1 MSEIIV
7 TTENSVVSGARVY
20 DLYETLRASGYPMR
34 TEKID
39 YISPWLWDG
48 HEGYDLTPDINRCK
62 SLIKAVESDNAA
74 HGQFLTGILVS
85 FDLTFTVKAW
95 TEAERY
101 KFLYFISSQ
110 SSMHRIARFDT
121 NTCFDGHV
129 DERCIEV
136 VKQLIEEYNVETDP
150 EKKKEKYLNLLYSCP
165 TGLRLTAR
173 VTTNYRC
180 LRNIYKQ
187 RKTHRLPEWR
197 EFCAWEEKLP
207 YAEEFIIN

>member
-1 MSEIIV
+1 MSEIII
-7 TTENSVVSGARVY
+7 TTENDIVSGARVY

-39 YISPWLWDG
+39 YTNDLNA
-48 HEGYDLTPDINRCK
+48 YDLTPDIKRCK
-62 SLIKAVESDNAA
+62 GLIKAVDNDNAA
-74 HGQFLTGILVS
+74 HGQFLSGILVS

-101 KFLYFISSQ
+101 KFVFFISSE
-110 SSMHRIARFDT
+110 SSMHRITRFDLSK
-121 NTCFDGHV
+121 CFDGHV
-129 DERCIEV
+129 DPRCKKIIGE
-136 VKQLIEEYNVETDP
+136 LINEYQTETDP

-165 TGLRLTAR
+165 TGLKLTAR
-173 VTTNYRC
+173 LTTNYRC

-197 EFCAWEEKLP
+197 EFCEWLKTLP

>member
-1 MSEIIV
+1 MSEIIINS
-7 TTENSVVSGARVY
+7 ENNIVSGARVY

-39 YISPWLWDG
+39 YLDVPDDS
-48 HEGYDLTPDINRCK
+48 YDLTPEINRCK
-62 SLIKAVESDNAA
+62 GLIKAVDNDNAA

-101 KFLYFISSQ
+101 RFLFFISSE
-110 SSMHRIARFDT
+110 SSMHRITRFDLSK
-121 NTCFDGHV
+121 CFDGHV
-129 DERCIEV
+129 DPRCKKIIG
-136 VKQLIEEYNVETDP
+136 QLINDYQTETDP

-165 TGLRLTAR
+165 TGLKLTAR
-173 VTTNYRC
+173 LTTNYRC

-197 EFCAWEEKLP
+197 EFCEWLKTLP

>member
-1 MSEIIV
+1 MLNLSEIYVPDSKDGI
-7 TTENSVVSGARVY
+7 VSGARVY
-20 DLYETLRASGYPMR
+20 DFYETLRASGYPMR

-39 YISPWLWDG
+39 YVNNLNA
-48 HEGYDLTPDINRCK
+48 YDLTPDIKRCK
-62 SLIKAVESDNAA
+62 GLIKAVDNDNAA

-101 KFLYFISSQ
+101 RFLFFISSQ
-110 SSMHRIARFDT
+110 SSMHRISKFDL
-121 NTCFDGHV
+121 NSCFDGHV
-129 DERCIEV
+129 DERCKEAV
-136 VKQLIEEYNVETDP
+136 RDLVEKYNAETDP
-150 EKKKEKYLNLLYSCP
+150 ENKKEWYLMLLYSCP
-165 TGLRLTAR
+165 TGLKLTAR

-197 EFCAWEEKLP
+197 TFCEWMELLP
-207 YAEEFIIN
+207 SAEDFIIN

>member
-1 MSEIIV
+1 MSEIYVPDSKDGI
-7 TTENSVVSGARVY
+7 VSGARVY
-20 DLYETLRASGYPMR
+20 DFYETLRASGYPMR

-39 YISPWLWDG
+39 YTNDLNA
-48 HEGYDLTPDINRCK
+48 YDLTPDIKRCK
-62 SLIKAVESDNAA
+62 GLIKAVKEDNDA

-101 KFLYFISSQ
+101 RFLYFISSQ
-110 SSMHRIARFDT
+110 SSMHRITRFDLSK
-121 NTCFDGHV
+121 CFASPV
-129 DERCIEV
+129 DPRCKKIIGE
-136 VKQLIEEYNVETDP
+136 LINEYQTETDP

-165 TGLRLTAR
+165 TGLKLTAR
-173 VTTNYRC
+173 LTTNYRC

-197 EFCAWEEKLP
+197 EFCEWLKILP

>member
-1 MSEIIV
+1 MPEQ
-7 TTENSVVSGARVY
+7 TKGMNYTR
-20 DLYETLRASGYPMR
+20 R
-34 TEKID
+34 ID
-39 YISPWLWDG
+39 YVNDLNA
-48 HEGYDLTPDINRCK
+48 YDLTPDIKRCK
-62 SLIKAVESDNAA
+62 GLIKAVENDNAA

-110 SSMHRIARFDT
+110 SSCHRISKFDLD
-121 NTCFDGHV
+121 TCFDGHV
-129 DERCIEV
+129 DERCKEV
-136 VKQLIEEYNVETDP
+136 VRELVEEYNAETDP

-165 TGLRLTAR
+165 TGLKLTAR

-197 EFCAWEEKLP
+197 TFCKWMEMLP
-207 YAEEFIIN
+207 SAEDFIIN

>member
-1 MSEIIV
+1 MSEIIINS
-7 TTENSVVSGARVY
+7 ENDIVSGARVY

-39 YISPWLWDG
+39 YLNVPNDS
-48 HEGYDLTPDINRCK
+48 YDLTPDIERCK
-62 SLIKAVESDNAA
+62 GLIKAVENDNAA

-101 KFLYFISSQ
+101 RFLYFISSQ
-110 SSMHRIARFDT
+110 SSMHRISRFDL
-121 NTCFDGHV
+121 NKCFDDHV
-129 DERCIEV
+129 DPRCKKIV
-136 VKQLIEEYNVETDP
+136 GQLVNEYNEETDP

-165 TGLRLTAR
+165 TGLKLTAR
-173 VTTNYRC
+173 LTTNYRC

-187 RKTHRLPEWR
+187 RENHRLPEWR
-197 EFCAWEEKLP
+197 LFCDWLETLP
-207 YAEEFIIN
+207 YAKEFIIN

>member
-1 MSEIIV
+1 MSEIII
-7 TTENSVVSGARVY
+7 TTESDIVSGARVY

-39 YISPWLWDG
+39 YLDVPDDS
-48 HEGYDLTPDINRCK
+48 YDLTPDVNRCK
-62 SLIKAVESDNAA
+62 SLIKAVKKDNDA

-101 KFLYFISSQ
+101 RFLYFISSQ
-110 SSMHRIARFDT
+110 SSMHRITRFDLSKCFT
-121 NTCFDGHV
+121 NHV
-129 DERCIEV
+129 DPRCKKIIGE
-136 VKQLIEEYNVETDP
+136 LINEYQTETDP

-165 TGLRLTAR
+165 TGLKLTAR
-173 VTTNYRC
+173 LTTNYRC

-187 RKTHRLPEWR
+187 RKNHRLPEWR
-197 EFCAWEEKLP
+197 EFCEWLKTLP

>member
-1 MSEIIV
+1 MLNLSEIYVPDSKDGI
-7 TTENSVVSGARVY
+7 VSGARVY
-20 DLYETLRASGYPMR
+20 DFYETLRASGYPMR

-39 YISPWLWDG
+39 YVNDLNA
-48 HEGYDLTPDINRCK
+48 YDLTPDIKRCK
-62 SLIKAVESDNAA
+62 GLIKAVENDNAA
-74 HGQFLTGILVS
+74 HGQFLSGILVS

-101 KFLYFISSQ
+101 KFLYFISSM
-110 SSMHRIARFDT
+110 SSMHRISKFDL
-121 NTCFDGHV
+121 NSCFDGHV
-129 DERCIEV
+129 DERCKEV
-136 VKQLIEEYNVETDP
+136 VKELVEEYNAETDP

-165 TGLRLTAR
+165 TGLKLTAR

-197 EFCAWEEKLP
+197 TFCEWMELLP
-207 YAEEFIIN
+207 SAEDFIIN

>member
-39 YISPWLWDG
+39 YISPWLWTG

-101 KFLYFISSQ
+101 KFLCYISSM
-110 SSMHRIARFDT
+110 STVHKITKFNID
-121 NTCFDGHV
+121 TCFDGHV
-129 DERCIEV
+129 DDRCKAV
-136 VKQLIEEYNVETDP
+136 VKELIEEYNAETEP

-165 TGLRLTAR
+165 TGVKLTAR
-173 VTTNYRC
+173 LTTNYRC

-187 RKTHRLPEWR
+187 RKTHKLPEWR
-197 EFCAWEEKLP
+197 AFCAWMEKLP

>member
-1 MSEIIV
+1 MSEIII
-7 TTENSVVSGARVY
+7 TTENDIVSGARVY

-39 YISPWLWDG
+39 YLDVPDDS
-48 HEGYDLTPDINRCK
+48 YDLTPDINRCK
-62 SLIKAVESDNAA
+62 GLIKAVDNDNAA

-101 KFLYFISSQ
+101 KFVFFISSE
-110 SSMHRIARFDT
+110 SSMHRITRFDLSK
-121 NTCFDGHV
+121 CFDNHV
-129 DERCIEV
+129 DPRCKKIIG
-136 VKQLIEEYNVETDP
+136 QLINDYQAETDP

-165 TGLRLTAR
+165 TGLKLTAR
-173 VTTNYRC
+173 LTTNYRC

-197 EFCAWEEKLP
+197 EFCEWLKTLP

>member
-1 MSEIIV
+1 MSEIII
-7 TTENSVVSGARVY
+7 NSDNDIVSGARVY

-39 YISPWLWDG
+39 YISSWIWND

-101 KFLYFISSQ
+101 KFVFFISSE
-110 SSMHRIARFDT
+110 SSMHRITRFDLSK
-121 NTCFDGHV
+121 CFDGHV
-129 DERCIEV
+129 DPRCKKIIGE
-136 VKQLIEEYNVETDP
+136 LINDYQVETDP

-165 TGLRLTAR
+165 TGLKLTAR
-173 VTTNYRC
+173 LTTNYRC

-187 RKTHRLPEWR
+187 RKNHRLPEWR
-197 EFCAWEEKLP
+197 EFCEWLKMLP

>member
-1 MSEIIV
+1 MSEIII
-7 TTENSVVSGARVY
+7 TTENNIVSGARVY

-39 YISPWLWDG
+39 YADDLNA
-48 HEGYDLTPDINRCK
+48 YDLTPDIKRCK
-62 SLIKAVESDNAA
+62 ALIKAVNEYNDA

-101 KFLYFISSQ
+101 RFLYFISSQ
-110 SSMHRIARFDT
+110 SSMHRITRFDLSK
-121 NTCFDGHV
+121 CFDKHV
-129 DERCIEV
+129 DLRCKKIIGE
-136 VKQLIEEYNVETDP
+136 LINEYQTETDS

-165 TGLRLTAR
+165 TGLKLTAR
-173 VTTNYRC
+173 LTTNYRC

-187 RKTHRLPEWR
+187 RNDHPLPEWR
-197 EFCAWEEKLP
+197 AFCEWLKTLP

>member
-1 MSEIIV
+1 MSEVIINS
-7 TTENSVVSGARVY
+7 ENDIVSGARVY

-39 YISPWLWDG
+39 YANDLNA
-48 HEGYDLTPDINRCK
+48 YDLTPDIKRCK
-62 SLIKAVESDNAA
+62 GLIKAVDNDNAA

-101 KFLYFISSQ
+101 KFLYFISSM
-110 SSMHRIARFDT
+110 SSMHRISKFDLD
-121 NTCFDGHV
+121 TCFDDHV
-129 DERCIEV
+129 DWRCKAVIRELV
-136 VKQLIEEYNVETDP
+136 NKYNDETDP
-150 EKKKEKYLNLLYSCP
+150 EKKKEIYLKLLYSCP
-165 TGLRLTAR
+165 TGLKLTAR

-187 RKTHRLPEWR
+187 RKAHRLPEWR
-197 EFCAWEEKLP
+197 IFCKWMELLP
-207 YAEEFIIN
+207 QAEDFIIN

>member
-1 MSEIIV
+1 MSEIII
-7 TTENSVVSGARVY
+7 TTENDIVSGARVY

-39 YISPWLWDG
+39 YLDVPDDS
-48 HEGYDLTPDINRCK
+48 YDLTPEINRCK
-62 SLIKAVESDNAA
+62 GLIKAVDNDNAA

-101 KFLYFISSQ
+101 KFVFFISSE
-110 SSMHRIARFDT
+110 SSMHRITRFDLSK
-121 NTCFDGHV
+121 CFDGHV
-129 DERCIEV
+129 DPRCKKIIG
-136 VKQLIEEYNVETDP
+136 QLINDYQAETDP

-165 TGLRLTAR
+165 TGLKLTAR
-173 VTTNYRC
+173 LTTNYRC

-187 RKTHRLPEWR
+187 RKNHRLPEWR
-197 EFCAWEEKLP
+197 EFCEWLKVLP